1 VHSDTVKEGMIK
13 RSDIKFT
20 YKKSMVTST
29 EAAAVAT
36 AAAVSPATSTDDMED
51 RPNDTTNCNNNS
63 EEEAVV
69 ETLVEDECF
78 LLRNLWSVEEQL
90 RLYEYILQHDKTP
103 SQPQPACMNPSPK
116 TLVLGQDG
124 NPCIHY
130 TPDDFTVVN
139 ELVEDGIAALS
150 LSRNTKAAKTK
161 ILGRISL
168 SRYKS
173 LSMATIRYEAPHGKF
188 PPHVDH
194 CDNSVVFLMTLGCT
208 ANFMVQGPTTPKIE
222 FKLKSGDLLIFNAS
236 SQAKILHAVTSIEDN
251 TAPDLLTQKYSTLQH
266 HRLGV
271 QCRMYF

>member
-1 VHSDTVKEGMIK
+1 MIK
-13 RSDIKFT
+13 RSDIKFN
-20 YKKSMVTST
+20 YRRMVTST
-29 EAAAVAT
+29 EAAA
-36 AAAVSPATSTDDMED
+36 AAATVSPATSTETDDADDADGMED
-51 RPNDTTNCNNNS
+51 RPNDTNNCNNNS

-116 TLVLGQDG
+116 TLILGQDG
-124 NPCIHY
+124 NPSLQC
-130 TPDDFTVVN
+130 TPDKFTVVN

-173 LSMATIRYEAPHGKF
+173 LSMATIRYEAPHDKF

-194 CDNSVVFLMTLGCT
+194 CDNSVVFLTTLGCT

-222 FKLKSGDLLIFNAS
+222 FKFKSGDLLIFNAS
-236 SQAKILHAVTSIEDN
+236 SQANILHAVTSIEDN
-251 TAPDLLTQKYSTLQH
+251 TAPDLLTQKYPALQH
-266 HRLGV
+266 QRLGV